1 MNLHQPAVTRFR
13 NTIRRA
19 AMVIAIL
26 MLSLLPVD
34 APKGRDEMA
43 AEPAAGSLS
52 VGGLPVT

>member
-34 APKGRDEMA
+34 APKGREGMAAQPA
-43 AEPAAGSLS
+43 AEPLR